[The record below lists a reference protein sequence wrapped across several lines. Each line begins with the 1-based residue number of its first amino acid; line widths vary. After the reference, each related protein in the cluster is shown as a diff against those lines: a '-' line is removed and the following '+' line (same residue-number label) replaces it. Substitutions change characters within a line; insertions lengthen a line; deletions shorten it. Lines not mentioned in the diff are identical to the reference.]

1 MGGGQK
7 GVDERRMGI
16 SYLDS
21 GLTDCCRD
29 TTFVMGRYEWD
40 WELGRRL
47 NFEIPLIAFPLSPLL
62 SSSVWHSFA
71 GALAAVGSSLF
82 IF

>member
-1 MGGGQK
+1 MGGQK

-21 GLTDCCRD
+21 GLTDYCRD

-40 WELGRRL
+40 WERLGRL
-47 NFEIPLIAFPLSPLL
+47 NFEIPLIASPPSLFIRL
-62 SSSVWHSFA
+62 AFA
-71 GALAAVGSSLF
+71 GAVRPLF